1 MVFRS
6 GVAAERVP
14 QEQPQAKVAITP
26 REKRSTANPNIRL
39 DVKMIL
45 VPITVTDPT
54 DKPVENLAPDSFRVF
69 EDDVEQRI
77 VSLSKEEGPV
87 SVGFIFDTSSSMKN
101 RMDKSVAAI
110 EQFLKT
116 NMPGDEYFLVRFAD
130 KPSLVTSFTRD
141 PNDILKELSAI
152 QPIGWTALHDAIC
165 LGVQQMKFAKNAR
178 RALFVLTD
186 GGDKNSR

>member
-1 MVFRS
+1 MRCPKVKKAGGSVAPVRWIPQVLRISSAVAVLLMFFRT
-6 GVAAERVP
+6 GVAAEWVP
-14 QEQPQAKVAITP
+14 QEQAQAKVTITP
-26 REKRSTANPNIRL
+26 REKRSAANSNIRL

-101 RMDKSVAAI
+101 RMDKSVGN
-110 EQFLKT
+110 QT
-116 NMPGDEYFLVRFAD
+116 G
-130 KPSLVTSFTRD
+130 
-141 PNDILKELSAI
+141 
-152 QPIGWTALHDAIC
+152 QC
-165 LGVQQMKFAKNAR
+165 
-178 RALFVLTD
+178 
-186 GGDKNSR
+186 